1 MYFTWQ
7 WSRTKSKKNLIFMFC
22 WAWANSVKVHYSP
35 RRKLLLGQM
44 LANRKVNHNISRGED
59 IIINI
64 SVVWQTVP
72 A

>member
-1 MYFTWQ
+1 
-7 WSRTKSKKNLIFMFC
+7 MFC

-35 RRKLLLGQM
+35 GRKLLLGQM